1 MKKLI
6 LLFSLIPTLIL
17 SQEKKDYVRSSLHLH
32 LVDDFEFENGDKVL
46 NSYNKFNLKIIM
58 ITQ

>member
-32 LVDDFEFENGDKVL
+32 LVDDFEFEMEIR
-46 NSYNKFNLKIIM
+46 S
-58 ITQ
+58 